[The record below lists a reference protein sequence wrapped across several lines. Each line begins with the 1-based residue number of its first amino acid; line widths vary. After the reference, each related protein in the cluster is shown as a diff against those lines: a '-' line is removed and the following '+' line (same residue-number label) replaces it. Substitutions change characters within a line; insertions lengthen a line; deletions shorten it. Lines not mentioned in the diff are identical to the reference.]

1 MFVNSMYTMEHGE
14 VISTTNT
21 GGGSSNS
28 ADEERAGIT
37 KIQTPR
43 LSRPGS
49 SSGGKQHHR
58 AHKPSDP
65 DVLLDSLG
73 LHDLDAEAT
82 ERGVRELLRK
92 HSSGVAASNG
102 GGGITAPSLL
112 PTLNERMSDDT
123 VNDGFTKDLQ
133 FVAKTNKTSDDTG
146 EGGGGTSPATKDL
159 ITLEEE
165 ADEEENADDND
176 EKDNRLLYHI

>member
-1 MFVNSMYTMEHGE
+1 MEHSE

-28 ADEERAGIT
+28 ADEEKAGT
-37 KIQTPR
+37 TNTRTPR
-43 LSRPGS
+43 SRPGS
-49 SSGGKQHHR
+49 SSSGKHHH

-73 LHDLDAEAT
+73 LHDLDAEMT
-82 ERGVRELLRK
+82 ERGVQELLRK
-92 HSSGVAASNG
+92 HSSVAAAGS

-112 PTLNERMSDDT
+112 PTLNERMSDDM

-133 FVAKTNKTSDDTG
+133 FVAKTP
-146 EGGGGTSPATKDL
+146 EGGSGTSPATKDL

-176 EKDNRLLYHI
+176 ER

>member
-1 MFVNSMYTMEHGE
+1 MEHSE

-21 GGGSSNS
+21 GGGSLNS
-28 ADEERAGIT
+28 ADEEKAGIT
-37 KIQTPR
+37 NIQTPR
-43 LSRPGS
+43 SRPGS
-49 SSGGKQHHR
+49 SSSGKHHH
-58 AHKPSDP
+58 AHKKPSDP

-73 LHDLDAEAT
+73 LHDLDAETT
-82 ERGVRELLRK
+82 ERGVQELLRK
-92 HSSGVAASNG
+92 HSSSIAASSG

-112 PTLNERMSDDT
+112 PTLNERMSDDM

-133 FVAKTNKTSDDTG
+133 FVAKTNKKSDDTG
-146 EGGGGTSPATKDL
+146 EGGSGTSPATKDL

-176 EKDNRLLYHI
+176 ER